1 MNLTTEFRKM
11 IEEQEHEGI
20 DRFDLSQ
27 EKRSMALAAY
37 LSWLGCIGAK
47 RFMRSRPRT

>member
-1 MNLTTEFRKM
+1 MKYNAYFIETLGGRASWKHPQSMNLTTEFRKM

-27 EKRSMALAAY
+27 EN
-37 LSWLGCIGAK
+37 
-47 RFMRSRPRT
+47 